1 MARGMRGSPMEGW
14 RDLIELKYWLM
25 RHVSFPSERFCQDL
39 GGMRRV
45 GWNRTLSEPDM
56 ISCRSQARNPDSE
69 PEYGRYSQIQSW
81 SPFLLAYKSRSPP
94 LLSPQCPSFTVP
106 NRPPPPLPPQ
116 PLQETTAPDT
126 TNHLH
131 MLARHPPA
139 AAHDDRYPH
148 LRCEVRR
155 TVRRF
160 IHMLKNWLYFVV
172 PDVDLTQS
180 SDIQSRSHFPAPPTG
195 HDLMALFPAAAPECG
210 PEARGGPT
218 SGFFQRQER
227 AFFAQAGKEIVRVR
241 VEVDVP
247 SGGVDGDPK
256 SSKPG
261 SRPWLGPG
269 PHQSPM
275 QTPAAAGQLFPHPNS
290 RQPQRGT
297 VPVTQLLP
305 INCHPPPPPQ
315 LPPNLPPS
323 ISHQPTPPPQD
334 PSQPA
339 PFPPRPDFPRD
350 EDDDSWKKPMPHNER
365 RRAGKHTKRVIV
377 RWFSPSLVPPP
388 SCHPS
393 NIMTLPS
400 THPLLVHAVFV
411 LSCFFGNRIVILSP
425 AIDAVVSRCYH
436 SYGHTAM
443 SSACLNLYS
452 IPTLCLWHSNR
463 RWHATTCR

>member
-1 MARGMRGSPMEGW
+1 MSVFHRAESTPSPSSSTTPPGDNSPRYNKSSAHARPSSP
-14 RDLIELKYWLM
+14 
-25 RHVSFPSERFCQDL
+25 S
-39 GGMRRV
+39 
-45 GWNRTLSEPDM
+45 
-56 ISCRSQARNPDSE
+56 
-69 PEYGRYSQIQSW
+69 
-81 SPFLLAYKSRSPP
+81 SRSRRP
-94 LLSPQCPSFTVP
+94 LSPSS
-106 NRPPPPLPPQ
+106 
-116 PLQETTAPDT
+116 
-126 TNHLH
+126 
-131 MLARHPPA
+131 
-139 AAHDDRYPH
+139 
-148 LRCEVRR
+148 LR
-155 TVRRF
+155 
-160 IHMLKNWLYFVV
+160 
-172 PDVDLTQS
+172 DVDLTQS

-377 RWFSPSLVPPP
+377 R
-388 SCHPS
+388 
-393 NIMTLPS
+393 
-400 THPLLVHAVFV
+400 
-411 LSCFFGNRIVILSP
+411 
-425 AIDAVVSRCYH
+425 
-436 SYGHTAM
+436 
-443 SSACLNLYS
+443 
-452 IPTLCLWHSNR
+452 
-463 RWHATTCR
+463 